1 MQQTQNYKLNKPSTT
16 DYAKIEALNEN
27 ADIIDAKLK
36 ELDSNKAN
44 NNSMTELQQR
54 LTTHKDDDVAHSYY
68 AGVLTEDSGGV
79 YHASIPHIT
88 EYKIGMRF
96 TFKVDATNT
105 KSINF
110 INVNGLG
117 NQDLY
122 FASNFPLVIPNTL
135 KPGMIYEAIRS
146 SNGIFMILGLIP
158 LSDSLGQQSS
168 LIAASSNAVKMV
180 NDRLTSRKFIAGG
193 ASDANSTSAIG
204 IAIGDISFIKSS
216 QGLAIG
222 TYARIHENSDEASAV
237 GAFTEVTGKY
247 SVALGANTKVL
258 NANEGILGINPNIGT
273 GTHIWKIPGSLTVTG
288 HKNFEIPHPHPTKK
302 HTHIIRHGA
311 VESPTTGDTLYRYS
325 VTATNDGETIEIQ
338 LPDYFEY
345 LNTNVDVWV
354 NPDKHFGRAYGEVVG
369 DKLLVTCEKA
379 GTYKALVIGT
389 RNDENVQDWYLKG
402 VEREIGESWT
412 GETYSFEVD
421 EISEVTEFEEVYQ

>member
-1 MQQTQNYKLNKPSTT
+1 MKQTPNLLLKLPEPT
-16 DYAKIEALNEN
+16 DFVLVEDLNEN
-27 ADIIDAKLK
+27 FTKIDTEVAKITDEETGVEAKLTK
-36 ELDSNKAN
+36 HLADFELHTPYVVSTGTSTLYEVDLGS
-44 NNSMTELQQR
+44 SV
-54 LTTHKDDDVAHSYY
+54 TT
-68 AGVLTEDSGGV
+68 LTEGMSFAV
-79 YHASIPHIT
+79 
-88 EYKIGMRF
+88 KIH
-96 TFKVDATNT
+96 VTNG
-105 KSINF
+105 KFPKIK
-110 INVNGLG
+110 VNGMEEKIIG
-117 NQDLY
+117 NNLLY
-122 FASNFPLVIPNTL
+122 SQVEAGALIKDAIYTLRYNGSVFVLQGGGLLLNNTL
-135 KPGMIYEAIRS
+135 TSTSIHEA
-146 SNGIFMILGLIP
+146 
-158 LSDSLGQQSS
+158 
-168 LIAASSNAVKMV
+168 ATANAVKMV